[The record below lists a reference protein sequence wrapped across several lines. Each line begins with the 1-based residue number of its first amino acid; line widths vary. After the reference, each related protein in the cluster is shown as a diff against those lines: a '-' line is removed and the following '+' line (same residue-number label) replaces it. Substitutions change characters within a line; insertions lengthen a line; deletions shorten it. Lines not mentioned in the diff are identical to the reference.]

1 MIPDYQTLMTP
12 VLKASANGEVK
23 IGDVVDLLADEFS
36 LTADDRSELLPSGR
50 QTTFANR
57 IHWAKTYLKQ
67 AGLVEPTKRGHF
79 TITDR
84 GKSVLADNSVQIDN
98 RFLMQFPEFLDFRS
112 RGKDDGVYN
121 VEPEDVVAGKATPE
135 ELLREAYARINSTIA
150 DELIDRLRNGTPA
163 FFEQAIVS
171 LLLAMGYGGSS
182 VDAGRAIGQSG
193 DDGVDGVIDQDP
205 LGVDQ
210 IYVQAKRY
218 ADGNSVGA
226 GAIRE
231 FFGSLSLKKAQKG
244 IFVTTS
250 SFSKSA
256 IETARQI
263 GARIVL
269 IDAKQLGNLMLRHN
283 VGCRD
288 QEVLHIKRIDEDFF
302 EQ

>member
-150 DELIDRLRNGTPA
+150 D
-163 FFEQAIVS
+163 
-171 LLLAMGYGGSS
+171 
-182 VDAGRAIGQSG
+182 
-193 DDGVDGVIDQDP
+193 
-205 LGVDQ
+205 
-210 IYVQAKRY
+210 
-218 ADGNSVGA
+218 
-226 GAIRE
+226 
-231 FFGSLSLKKAQKG
+231 
-244 IFVTTS
+244 
-250 SFSKSA
+250 
-256 IETARQI
+256 
-263 GARIVL
+263 
-269 IDAKQLGNLMLRHN
+269 
-283 VGCRD
+283 
-288 QEVLHIKRIDEDFF
+288 
-302 EQ
+302 